1 MLLLPRL
8 IIISELCAVE
18 EQAKAR
24 EKLCL
29 AISRALDWKSG
40 TVLDGSGRLAVL
52 VVLDCW
58 YPMEALRSI
67 YKRET
72 YGGNSA

>member
-1 MLLLPRL
+1 MTRRRRRRRRQRRARGEEILLLPRL

-40 TVLDGSGRLAVL
+40 TVLDGSGRLGIDVQTGHPA
-52 VVLDCW
+52 
-58 YPMEALRSI
+58 
-67 YKRET
+67 
-72 YGGNSA
+72 